1 MKPSETYGN
10 TNLRRKKVVLFI
22 YVGLFFSWE
31 NTCKYVHMSLCHHVH
46 IFRCVC
52 VCVLPFQLDT
62 VEVSIRLD
70 VLRCQ
75 HLGSFSSDVEVPAQ
89 LLPLQRHAQELLTGL
104 QTPDGQK

>member
-1 MKPSETYGN
+1 MYTY
-10 TNLRRKKVVLFI
+10 V
-22 YVGLFFSWE
+22 
-31 NTCKYVHMSLCHHVH
+31 M
-46 IFRCVC
+46 VC
-52 VCVLPFQLDT
+52 VVVLPFQLDT

-75 HLGSFSSDVEVPAQ
+75 HLGSFSSDVKVPAQ

>member
-1 MKPSETYGN
+1 MCTYLCMY
-10 TNLRRKKVVLFI
+10 T
-22 YVGLFFSWE
+22 YV
-31 NTCKYVHMSLCHHVH
+31 M
-46 IFRCVC
+46 VC
-52 VCVLPFQLDT
+52 VVVLPFQLDT

>member
-1 MKPSETYGN
+1 MYTY
-10 TNLRRKKVVLFI
+10 V
-22 YVGLFFSWE
+22 
-31 NTCKYVHMSLCHHVH
+31 M
-46 IFRCVC
+46 VC
-52 VCVLPFQLDT
+52 VVVLPFQLDT